1 MKKKQFIILAVSLS
15 LLSVAWIGLTPL
27 FFPVQQADASQT
39 APHRGFY
46 APGFTLQTP
55 NGETLSLSDYQGRPV
70 LIFFWASWCS
80 ICKAAMPGLDAVYQ
94 DFAPQGFTILAV
106 NTTYQD
112 TLSSAVNHF
121 QAQQYTYTLLLD
133 RDGATSTEYRVR
145 AVPTSLLVGP
155 DGIVSD
161 VIIGSGISEGFLRA
175 RVSELLAE
183 GAE

>member
-1 MKKKQFIILAVSLS
+1 VKKKQFIIIAVSLS
-15 LLSVAWIGLTPL
+15 LLSVVWVLLTPL
-27 FFPVQQADASQT
+27 LFPVQQAEVSQT

-46 APGFTLQTP
+46 APGFTLETP
-55 NGETLSLSDYQGRPV
+55 QGESFSLSDYHGQPV

-80 ICKAAMPGLDAVYQ
+80 ICKAAMPGLDAVYR

-121 QAQQYTYTLLLD
+121 QAQQFAYTLLLD
-133 RDGATSTEYRVR
+133 RDGAVSAEYRVR
-145 AVPTSLLVGP
+145 AVPTSLLIGP
-155 DGIVSD
+155 DGIVTD

-175 RVSELLAE
+175 RVNALLAE
-183 GAE
+183 GEE